1 MPYESTKIH
10 NSIWRKRLEIRILS
24 LNPQIIEE
32 LVRPVVHNQ
41 LVREIC
47 LFQQRI
53 EPFVVGYLERDMCIA
68 AKNRRHLVL
77 LTPRTSY
84 TNARSPDYYLV
95 PLSSC
100 AVEPVND
107 CSPPIAYAPPSQP
120 TLIARSPVLQSHR
133 QDD

>member
-77 LTPRTSY
+77 LTQTQ
-84 TNARSPDYYLV
+84 DLQIII
-95 PLSSC
+95 SC
-100 AVEPVND
+100 HCLLALW
-107 CSPPIAYAPPSQP
+107 SQ
-120 TLIARSPVLQSHR
+120 
-133 QDD
+133 